1 MKLNPDSDSQG
12 FTLAEIMVAV
22 AVSSVVL
29 AIIFTASIALQK
41 SFNAVDNYFYT
52 NLQQVRII
60 DYLSRDVK
68 RSYIVHTTVSPQ
80 TVTCTIPN
88 YVIRS
93 GDSDWNGIAA
103 GTSGSNVD
111 TRRAPIV
118 TYTSNGI
125 AVDYGRWVS
134 DGVTTSGSAT
144 LTSAT
149 ANFKPADVGASLT
162 GTGIPTTTQTTIQAY
177 TNSTT
182 VTMSATATASTTGNS
197 VKIVPQSTVVYSIN
211 GNSILRTENGAVTTI
226 ASATDQL
233 VPSNTDVE
241 ATNSEFL
248 TSNVTFLP
256 IFTNNNVSVERSGT
270 TVFATSYLRNLRRGN

>member
-1 MKLNPDSDSQG
+1 M
-12 FTLAEIMVAV
+12 
-22 AVSSVVL
+22 
-29 AIIFTASIALQK
+29 
-41 SFNAVDNYFYT
+41 DNYFFT

-80 TVTCTIPN
+80 SVTCTIPN
-88 YVIRS
+88 YIIRS

-149 ANFKPADVGASLT
+149 ANFTAADVGASLT
-162 GTGIPTTTQTTIQAY
+162 GTGIPTTTQTTIQAD

-182 VTMSATATASTTGNS
+182 VTMSATATSSATGNS
-197 VKIVPQSTVVYSIN
+197 VRIVPQSTVVYTIS

-241 ATNSEFL
+241 ATNSEYL

-256 IFTNNNVSVERSGT
+256 LFTNGGDPTNAAGRL
-270 TVFATSYLRNLRRGN
+270 VFATSYLRNLRRGNYGLDQTDQTIKP